1 MDYQRSERV
10 GELLTEVIAEVL
22 REDIRDP
29 RVTGVTITAA
39 RVTKDLRQARI
50 YFTILGGA
58 VDLGGAVENKDSV
71 LAGLKSALG
80 FIRSRIGKQLKLRF
94 VPAIEF
100 FYDKSLDEAERIDKL
115 LRQVK
120 Q

>member
-29 RVTGVTITAA
+29 RITAVTITAA
-39 RVTKDLRQARI
+39 KVTKDLRQARI
-50 YFTILGGA
+50 YFAILGGTA
-58 VDLGGAVENKDSV
+58 ENKDSV
-71 LAGLKSALG
+71 LAGLKSAMG

-100 FYDKSLDEAERIDKL
+100 FYDESVDEAERIENL

>member
-10 GELLTEVIAEVL
+10 GELLTEVIADVL

-29 RVTGVTITAA
+29 RVTAVTITAA
-39 RVTKDLRQARI
+39 TVTKDLRQARI

-58 VDLGGAVENKDSV
+58 SENKDSV

-80 FIRSRIGKQLKLRF
+80 FIRARIGKQLKLRF

-100 FYDKSLDEAERIDKL
+100 FYDESVDEAERIEKL

>member
-22 REDIRDP
+22 REEIRDP
-29 RVTGVTITAA
+29 RVSAVTITAA
-39 RVTKDLRQARI
+39 KVTKDLRQARI
-50 YFTILGGA
+50 YFTILGG
-58 VDLGGAVENKDSV
+58 GSGNSGNKDAV

-80 FIRSRIGKQLKLRF
+80 FIRSKLGKRLNLRY
-94 VPAIEF
+94 VPSIEF
-100 FYDKSLDEAERIDKL
+100 LYDESVDQAERIDKL
-115 LRQVK
+115 LKQVK

>member
-10 GELLTEVIAEVL
+10 GELLTEVIADVL

-29 RVTGVTITAA
+29 RVTAVTITAA
-39 RVTKDLRQARI
+39 KVTRDLRQARI
-50 YFTILGGA
+50 YFTILDGA
-58 VDLGGAVENKDSV
+58 SGNKDAV

-80 FIRSRIGKQLKLRF
+80 FIRARIGKQLKLRF

-100 FYDKSLDEAERIDKL
+100 FYDESVDEAERIEKL
-115 LRQVK
+115 LRQVR

>member
-10 GELLTEVIAEVL
+10 GELLTEVIADVL
-22 REDIRDP
+22 RKDIRDP
-29 RVTGVTITAA
+29 RVTAVTITSAKL
-39 RVTKDLRQARI
+39 TKDLRQARI

-58 VDLGGAVENKDSV
+58 SENKDSV

-80 FIRSRIGKQLKLRF
+80 FIRARIGKQLKLRF

-100 FYDKSLDEAERIDKL
+100 FYDESVDEAERIEKL
-115 LRQVK
+115 LRQIK

>member
-1 MDYQRSERV
+1 MEYQRSERV
-10 GELLTEVIAEVL
+10 GELLTEVIADVL

-29 RVTGVTITAA
+29 RVTAVTITAA
-39 RVTKDLRQARI
+39 KVTKDLRQARI

-58 VDLGGAVENKDSV
+58 SENKDAV

-80 FIRSRIGKQLKLRF
+80 FIRARIGKQLKLRF

-100 FYDKSLDEAERIDKL
+100 FYDDSVDEAERIEKL

>member
-22 REDIRDP
+22 REEIRDP
-29 RVTGVTITAA
+29 RVTSVTITGAK
-39 RVTKDLRQARI
+39 VTKDLRQARI
-50 YFTILGGA
+50 YFTTLGGA
-58 VDLGGAVENKDSV
+58 AANKESV
-71 LAGLKSALG
+71 LSGLKSALG
-80 FIRSRIGKQLKLRF
+80 FIRSRVGKQLNLRY

-100 FYDKSLDEAERIDKL
+100 LYDDSVDEAERIDKL
-115 LRQVK
+115 LKQVK

>member
-10 GELLTEVIAEVL
+10 GELLTEVIVDVL

-29 RVTGVTITAA
+29 RVTAVTITAA
-39 RVTKDLRQARI
+39 TVTKDLRQARI

-58 VDLGGAVENKDSV
+58 SENKDSV

-80 FIRSRIGKQLKLRF
+80 FIRARIGKQLKLRF

-100 FYDKSLDEAERIDKL
+100 FYDESVDEAERIEKL

>member
-10 GELLTEVIAEVL
+10 GELLTEVIADVL

-29 RVTGVTITAA
+29 RVTAVTITAA
-39 RVTKDLRQARI
+39 KVTKDLRQARI

-58 VDLGGAVENKDSV
+58 SENKDAV

-80 FIRSRIGKQLKLRF
+80 FIRARIGKQIKLRF

-100 FYDKSLDEAERIDKL
+100 FYDDSVDEADRIEKL

>member
-58 VDLGGAVENKDSV
+58 SENKDAV

-100 FYDKSLDEAERIDKL
+100 FYDDSVDEAERIEKL
-115 LRQVK
+115 LREVK

>member
-10 GELLTEVIAEVL
+10 GELLTELIAEVL

-50 YFTILGGA
+50 YFTILGGTA
-58 VDLGGAVENKDSV
+58 ENKDSV

-80 FIRSRIGKQLKLRF
+80 FIRSKIGKQLKLRF
-94 VPAIEF
+94 IPAIEF
-100 FYDKSLDEAERIDKL
+100 FYDQSVDEAERIEKL
-115 LRQVK
+115 LKQVK

>member
-10 GELLTEVIAEVL
+10 GELLTEVIADML

-29 RVTGVTITAA
+29 RVTAVTITAA
-39 RVTKDLRQARI
+39 KVTKDLRQARI

-58 VDLGGAVENKDSV
+58 SENKDSV

-80 FIRSRIGKQLKLRF
+80 FIRARIGKQLKLRF

-100 FYDKSLDEAERIDKL
+100 FYDESVDEAERIEKL

>member
-10 GELLTEVIAEVL
+10 GELLTEVIADVL

-29 RVTGVTITAA
+29 RVTAVTITAA
-39 RVTKDLRQARI
+39 KVTKDLRQARI

-58 VDLGGAVENKDSV
+58 SENKDSV

-80 FIRSRIGKQLKLRF
+80 FIRARIGKQLKLRF

-100 FYDKSLDEAERIDKL
+100 FYDDSVDEAERIEKL

>member
-1 MDYQRSERV
+1 MNYQRSERV
-10 GELLTEVIAEVL
+10 GELLTEVIADVL

-29 RVTGVTITAA
+29 RVTAVTITAA
-39 RVTKDLRQARI
+39 KVTKDLRQARI

-58 VDLGGAVENKDSV
+58 SENKDSV

-80 FIRSRIGKQLKLRF
+80 FIRARIGKQLKLRF

-100 FYDKSLDEAERIDKL
+100 FYDESLDEAQRIEKL

>member
-10 GELLTEVIAEVL
+10 GELLTEIIADVL
-22 REDIRDP
+22 RREIRDP

-39 RVTKDLRQARI
+39 KVTKDLRQARI
-50 YFTILGGA
+50 YFTVMGGA
-58 VDLGGAVENKDSV
+58 HGNKDTV
-71 LAGLKSALG
+71 LAGLNSALG
-80 FIRSRIGKQLKLRF
+80 FIRSRIGKQLQLRY
-94 VPAIEF
+94 VPSIEF
-100 FYDKSLDEAERIDKL
+100 FYDESVDEAERIDKL

>member
-10 GELLTEVIAEVL
+10 GELLTEVIADVL

-29 RVTGVTITAA
+29 RVTAVTITAA
-39 RVTKDLRQARI
+39 KVTKDLRQARI

-58 VDLGGAVENKDSV
+58 SENKDSV

-80 FIRSRIGKQLKLRF
+80 FIRARIGKQLKLRF

-100 FYDKSLDEAERIDKL
+100 FYDESLDEAQRIEKL

>member
-1 MDYQRSERV
+1 MNYQRSERV
-10 GELLTEVIAEVL
+10 GELLTEVIADVL

-29 RVTGVTITAA
+29 RVTAVTITAA
-39 RVTKDLRQARI
+39 KVTKDLRQARI

-58 VDLGGAVENKDSV
+58 SENKDSV

-80 FIRSRIGKQLKLRF
+80 FIRARIGKQLKLRF

-100 FYDKSLDEAERIDKL
+100 FYDESVDEAERIEKL

>member
-29 RVTGVTITAA
+29 RVTAVTITAA
-39 RVTKDLRQARI
+39 KVTKDLRQARI
-50 YFTILGGA
+50 YFTILGGSS
-58 VDLGGAVENKDSV
+58 ENKDAV

-80 FIRSRIGKQLKLRF
+80 FIRARIGKQLKLRF

-100 FYDKSLDEAERIDKL
+100 FYDESVDEAERIEKL

>member
-10 GELLTEVIAEVL
+10 GELLIEVIAEVL
-22 REDIRDP
+22 RDEIRDP
-29 RVTGVTITAA
+29 RVTAVTITAA

-50 YFTILGGA
+50 YFTILSGAGG
-58 VDLGGAVENKDSV
+58 NKDSV

-80 FIRSRIGKQLKLRF
+80 FIRSKIGKQLNLRY
-94 VPAIEF
+94 VPTIEF
-100 FYDKSLDEAERIDKL
+100 FYDESVDEAERIDKL
-115 LRQVK
+115 LNQVK

>member
-10 GELLTEVIAEVL
+10 GELLTEVIADVL

-29 RVTGVTITAA
+29 RVTAVTITAA
-39 RVTKDLRQARI
+39 KVTKDLRQARI

-58 VDLGGAVENKDSV
+58 SENKDSV

-80 FIRSRIGKQLKLRF
+80 FIRARVGKQLKLRF

-100 FYDKSLDEAERIDKL
+100 FYDESVDEAERIEKL

>member
-10 GELLTEVIAEVL
+10 AELLTEVIAEVL

-29 RVTGVTITAA
+29 RVTAVTITAA
-39 RVTKDLRQARI
+39 KVTKDLRQARI
-50 YFTILGGA
+50 YFTILGGTA
-58 VDLGGAVENKDSV
+58 QNRDSV

-80 FIRSRIGKQLKLRF
+80 FIRSRIGKQLNLRF

-100 FYDKSLDEAERIDKL
+100 FYDESIDEAQRIDNL

>member
-10 GELLTEVIAEVL
+10 GELLTEVIADVL
-22 REDIRDP
+22 RKDIRDP
-29 RVTGVTITAA
+29 RVTAVTITSAKL
-39 RVTKDLRQARI
+39 TKDLRQARI

-58 VDLGGAVENKDSV
+58 SENKDSV

-80 FIRSRIGKQLKLRF
+80 FIRARIGKQLKLRF

-100 FYDKSLDEAERIDKL
+100 FYDESVDEAERIEKL

>member
-10 GELLTEVIAEVL
+10 GELLTEVIADVL

-29 RVTGVTITAA
+29 RVTAVTITAA
-39 RVTKDLRQARI
+39 KVTKDLRQARI

-58 VDLGGAVENKDSV
+58 SENKDAV

-100 FYDKSLDEAERIDKL
+100 FYDDSVDEAERIEKL

>member
-1 MDYQRSERV
+1 MNYQRSERV
-10 GELLTEVIAEVL
+10 GELLTEVIADVL

-29 RVTGVTITAA
+29 RVTAVTITGAK
-39 RVTKDLRQARI
+39 VTKDLRQARI

-58 VDLGGAVENKDSV
+58 SENKDSV

-80 FIRSRIGKQLKLRF
+80 FIRARIGKQLNLRF
-94 VPAIEF
+94 VPVIEF
-100 FYDKSLDEAERIDKL
+100 FYDESVDEAERIEKL

>member
-29 RVTGVTITAA
+29 RVTAVTITAA
-39 RVTKDLRQARI
+39 KVTRDLRQARI
-50 YFTILGGA
+50 YFTILGGTA
-58 VDLGGAVENKDSV
+58 ENKDSV

-100 FYDKSLDEAERIDKL
+100 FYDGSVDEAERIEKL

>member
-58 VDLGGAVENKDSV
+58 AENKDSV

-80 FIRSRIGKQLKLRF
+80 FIRSKIGKQLKLRF

-100 FYDKSLDEAERIDKL
+100 FYDQSVDEAERIEKL

>member
-10 GELLTEVIAEVL
+10 GELLTEVIADVL
-22 REDIRDP
+22 RKDIRDP
-29 RVTGVTITAA
+29 RVTAVTITSAKL
-39 RVTKDLRQARI
+39 TKDLRQARI

-58 VDLGGAVENKDSV
+58 SENKDSV

-80 FIRSRIGKQLKLRF
+80 FIRARIGKQLKLRF

-100 FYDKSLDEAERIDKL
+100 FYDESVDEAERIEKL
-115 LRQVK
+115 LRQVRH
-120 Q
+120 

>member
-10 GELLTEVIAEVL
+10 GELLTEVIADVL

-29 RVTGVTITAA
+29 RVTAVTITAA
-39 RVTKDLRQARI
+39 KVTKDLRQARI

-58 VDLGGAVENKDSV
+58 SENKDAV

-80 FIRSRIGKQLKLRF
+80 FIRARIGKQLNLRF

-100 FYDKSLDEAERIDKL
+100 FYDESVDEAERIEKL
-115 LRQVK
+115 LKQVK

>member
-10 GELLTEVIAEVL
+10 GELLTEVIADVL

-29 RVTGVTITAA
+29 RVTAVTITAA
-39 RVTKDLRQARI
+39 KVTKDLRQARI

-58 VDLGGAVENKDSV
+58 SESKDSV

-100 FYDKSLDEAERIDKL
+100 FYDESLDEAERIEKL

>member
-1 MDYQRSERV
+1 MDYRRSERV
-10 GELLTEVIAEVL
+10 GELLTEVIADVL

-29 RVTGVTITAA
+29 RVTAVTITAA
-39 RVTKDLRQARI
+39 KVTKDLRQARI
-50 YFTILGGA
+50 YFTVLGGA
-58 VDLGGAVENKDSV
+58 SENKDSV

-80 FIRSRIGKQLKLRF
+80 FIRARIGKQLKLRF

-100 FYDKSLDEAERIDKL
+100 FYDDSVDEAERIEKL

>member
-10 GELLTEVIAEVL
+10 GELLTEVIADVL

-29 RVTGVTITAA
+29 RVTAVTITAA
-39 RVTKDLRQARI
+39 KVTKDLRQARI

-58 VDLGGAVENKDSV
+58 SENKDAV

-80 FIRSRIGKQLKLRF
+80 FIRARIGKQLKLRF
-94 VPAIEF
+94 VPALEF
-100 FYDKSLDEAERIDKL
+100 FYDDSVDEAERIEKL

>member
-29 RVTGVTITAA
+29 RVTAVTITAA

-50 YFTILGGA
+50 YFTILSGTA
-58 VDLGGAVENKDSV
+58 ENRDSV

-100 FYDKSLDEAERIDKL
+100 FYDVSIDEAERIDNL

>member
-10 GELLTEVIAEVL
+10 GELLIEVIADVL

-29 RVTGVTITAA
+29 RITAVTITAA
-39 RVTKDLRQARI
+39 KVTKDLRQARI

-58 VDLGGAVENKDSV
+58 SENKDAV

-80 FIRSRIGKQLKLRF
+80 FIRARIGKQLKLRF

-100 FYDKSLDEAERIDKL
+100 FYDDSVDEAERIEKL